1 MSIDPWLPDVELAA
15 RKPLTGD
22 EPSPPENPRLR
33 RIFLA
38 ARIDRAHL
46 KPLSALLLVA
56 VISSLW
62 LFWHSRARE
71 TQVAIPR
78 PTISEQSPMDL
89 AQQESAQT
97 QTTVVVDIG
106 GRVRHPGVF
115 SLPAGSRAI
124 DALTAAGGA
133 LPGTD
138 LTTINQAQ
146 RLEDGEQI
154 VVGVEQGTSSTGAT
168 AHVGK
173 VNLNSATVPELD
185 ALPGIGPVLATR
197 IVAWRKANGHFK
209 TIEDLRQVS
218 GVGDAKF
225 ADLRPLV
232 RI

>member
-1 MSIDPWLPDVELAA
+1 MSIDPWLPDAELAA

>member
-1 MSIDPWLPDVELAA
+1 MPIDPWLPDVELAQ
-15 RKPLTGD
+15 RKPLID
-22 EPSPPENPRLR
+22 YESLPPDNPRLR

-38 ARIDRAHL
+38 TRIDRAHL
-46 KPLSALLLVA
+46 KPLSTLLLVA
-56 VISSLW
+56 VVASLW

-71 TQVAIPR
+71 TQVANPR
-78 PTISEQSPMDL
+78 PTISEQLPTDL
-89 AQQESAQT
+89 SQPGSTQT
-97 QTTVVVDIG
+97 QTAVVVDVG
-106 GRVRHPGVF
+106 GRVKHPGVF
-115 SLPAGSRAI
+115 SLPTGSRAI

-154 VVGVEQGTSSTGAT
+154 VVGVEQRASSTGAT
-168 AHVGK
+168 SHPGK
-173 VNLNSATVPELD
+173 VNLNSASTQELD

-197 IVAWRKANGHFK
+197 IVAWRKANGRFK